1 MFNLQAKIAKQMWA
15 GGEERLSRGCK
26 KVKSDRRELVPG
38 AQFVCLPEGR
48 SLPGLSA
55 FFVAEYEDE
64 IPGVERVPQG
74 RRKVIVS
81 EDPH

>member
-1 MFNLQAKIAKQMWA
+1 M
-15 GGEERLSRGCK
+15 C
-26 KVKSDRRELVPG
+26 VCV
-38 AQFVCLPEGR
+38 FVCLPEGR

-55 FFVAEYEDE
+55 FFGAEYEDE

-81 EDPH
+81 EEGEIPTRSHADENDLVGGVD

>member
-1 MFNLQAKIAKQMWA
+1 M
-15 GGEERLSRGCK
+15 
-26 KVKSDRRELVPG
+26 RELVPG

>member
-1 MFNLQAKIAKQMWA
+1 M
-15 GGEERLSRGCK
+15 
-26 KVKSDRRELVPG
+26 RELVPG

-74 RRKVIVS
+74 RKKVIVRTHIKPRRLLGQGNTLGPEQLPKGEMYS
-81 EDPH
+81 